1 MRKNIFQRTKFTNKM
16 RIKLA
21 GIFFLILLALLCLI
35 IGITVINAKEGEQYK
50 KIVLS
55 QSQQQYTN
63 TEVPFQRGSITDRNG
78 NVLAYSEKI
87 YTLVM
92 DCNSVNYK
100 DDAGNQPYRENTLDA
115 VEEFFGIDRETM
127 EALLDDPD
135 TSTSMYQPLK
145 KEISLEDK
153 KAFEESIQIP
163 DSEEEI
169 DALGEAEV
177 ARRRSIQGIYFEE
190 DYKRIYPL
198 NSLACDVTGF
208 ADDDDVAS
216 WGLEGYYNSTLSG
229 TTGRKYGYFNE
240 DSSLDQN
247 IIDPVN
253 GKNLTT
259 TLDTTIQEITEKYI
273 EAFDEA
279 LTEGPLNYREILH
292 EGNKEKEKSLEMKD
306 RGAEN
311 IGVIVADPNN
321 GEILAMASSD
331 PYDLNEPRNLTGI
344 FSDKVI
350 QEMNDEDTKEAYF
363 NMWGN
368 FCISDS
374 FELGSVFKPV
384 TVASALESGAVTT
397 EDHFVCDGGEQ
408 IGTDYVKCAVWPDS
422 HGTQTLGEVIQ
433 NSCNDGTMAIA
444 RKMGVEE
451 FLSYQKKFNF
461 GSQTGID
468 LPGEGTG
475 LLFGDDMKEIEL
487 ETSGFGQGFTATMIQ
502 EVAAISAAING
513 GTYYEPH
520 VVKEITDED
529 GKVVKSISPT
539 VLKEVISPDVSAE
552 IREYMG
558 MSVESGTSR
567 SAKVQGY
574 SMGGKTGTAEK
585 LKETADNKEEGID
598 VKNYLVSYVGFAPLD
613 DPQVVIY
620 VVVDTPNVESQA
632 SSQYAQY
639 IAQAIFSEVLPY
651 MNIYPDEEGAG
662 ETELWEGFYGVPK
675 FTDIETD
682 GVSNPRGRNLED
694 SQEEITDEEDLNDQY
709 SDGIS
714 NEDAGYEEDTGET
727 SDYGEDLYGEDG
739 SYQGDSYEN
748 SSAEGN
754 YQEND
759 GESDSGDWQDS
770 GTDESSDAGYDT
782 ATEESTEEN

>member
-198 NSLACDVTGF
+198 NSLACDVIGF

>member
-198 NSLACDVTGF
+198 NSLACDVIGF

-770 GTDESSDAGYDT
+770 GTDESLDAGYDT

>member
-1 MRKNIFQRTKFTNKM
+1 MT
-16 RIKLA
+16 
-21 GIFFLILLALLCLI
+21 LLALLCLI

-198 NSLACDVTGF
+198 NSLACDVIGF

>member
-169 DALGEAEV
+169 DALGEVEV

-198 NSLACDVTGF
+198 NSLACDVIGF